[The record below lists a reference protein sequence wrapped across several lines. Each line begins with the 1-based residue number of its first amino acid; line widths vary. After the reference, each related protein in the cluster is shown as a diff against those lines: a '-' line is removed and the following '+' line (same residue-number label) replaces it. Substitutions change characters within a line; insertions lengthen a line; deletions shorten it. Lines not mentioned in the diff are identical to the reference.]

1 MNSVVQLMNKLL
13 FFARR
18 NQLHNTQNVSGIGK
32 PFARIFSGSLIP
44 NTSLMLSVC
53 LHLIGASIIGLS
65 SIKTTDIHP
74 TAMQIDI
81 LSNPSPKRVLTRP
94 AKEKSISKLVHPK
107 HVNLHR
113 PTHQIIYTSTVVL
126 KTEIPQMPAVTF
138 PAPIDGILALDD
150 SQSTISGMQ
159 CPFYAAVEKKCVYVS
174 SVNLLLQRTKRISD
188 ISSLTS
194 DQVQLTPVPLDIPTF
209 TKPTQ
214 NATFLKK
221 VDPIYPE
228 SARLSHQ
235 QGLVVLE
242 ATIGVDGKARK
253 IKVVEVIEISGLGCE
268 EAAIQALKSSLFSPA
283 TQGKIFVSQRL
294 RIPYRFSL
302 KG

>member
-32 PFARIFSGSLIP
+32 PFACIFSGSLIP
-44 NTSLMLSVC
+44 NTSLILSVC

-81 LSNPSPKRVLTRP
+81 LSNPSPKRVLTLP
-94 AKEKSISKLVHPK
+94 PKEKSIFKSVHPK
-107 HVNLHR
+107 HVDLHR
-113 PTHQIIYTSTVVL
+113 PTRQIVHTSTVVL
-126 KTEIPQMPAVTF
+126 KTEIPQIPAVTS
-138 PAPIDGILALDD
+138 PAPLDGIIALNE

-159 CPFYAAVEKKCVYVS
+159 RPFYAAVEKKRVLVS
-174 SVNLLLQRTKRISD
+174 SVNLSPQRTKRISD

-209 TKPTQ
+209 IKPTQ

-228 SARLSHQ
+228 SARLTHQ

-253 IKVVEVIEISGLGCE
+253 IKVVEVIKISGLGCE
-268 EAAIQALKSSLFSPA
+268 EAAIQALKSSSFAPA
-283 TQGKIFVSQRL
+283 MQGKIFVSQRL